1 MLVSL
6 KWLKDYIDIELT
18 AEELAHE
25 LTMAG
30 LEVDE
35 IKTIRPQFSG
45 VVVAKILSVKHHP
58 SADRLSLCSVSDG
71 TDNYPVVCGAKNIA
85 PGDIVPLAK
94 VGAVIPGGY
103 TIKSSVLRGEKSD
116 GMLCSEAEL
125 EISDNA
131 SGIMHL
137 PSDLPL
143 GLPLE
148 TALNIGDTVLDVGV
162 TPNRSDC
169 LSMIGMAREVTAITG
184 KKIKLPP
191 VKVKESSEDIH
202 SLTSVKII
210 DADACPRYTAR
221 MIKNVQIGA
230 SPVWMKTRL
239 EAAGLRA
246 INSIVDVTNFVMLEM
261 GQPLHAFD
269 FRFLEKERIVVR
281 KSKENEEFISLDG
294 KSRTLPADTLLIC
307 DGVKPVAI
315 GGIMGGLNSEVK
327 EDTQVIFLESAYFN
341 PTSIRR
347 SARKLAMPTDA
358 AFRFERGIDP
368 EGVVKALN
376 RAAQLIAD
384 LSGGSIC
391 KNYIDEYPEKISSAQ
406 DIPLR
411 MDRIRQVIG
420 MEIGAKDVVRI
431 LRSIG
436 MVLKPNGKGRYL
448 VTPPTYRV
456 DILREIDLIEEVVRL
471 YSYDR
476 VPTTLPAI
484 AVTEIAVIPR
494 LDLEERIRQ
503 LLVGSGYT
511 EIVNYSF
518 GITAAADDLCLPEND
533 ERRRLVRIKNPLGED
548 LSTMQTTMIHG
559 LLETAK
565 KNANNGSFDL
575 RIFEI
580 GRIFLK
586 RKAGELPE
594 EKNMLA
600 GLLTGKMTDDLWG
613 SRKAVDF
620 FTLKG
625 SLENIFFDLKLINL
639 RYDSTVVEP
648 FLHPGKSCGIFLDDR
663 QIGFLGEVHPDVLEK
678 IDLNNNTYVFEI
690 NLDILVSAYH
700 DRNITYQE
708 ISKYPA
714 VMRDA
719 AFVIPDAMEAGRML
733 NIVLGQKEDLLENV
747 SIFDVYTG
755 KEISEGT
762 KSLGLRFSYRA
773 PDRTLTDLE
782 SNNVHDRIV
791 QKIVNLTGAKI
802 RGE

>member
-6 KWLKDYIDIELT
+6 KWLKDYVDVEIT
-18 AEELAHE
+18 AEELAHK
-25 LTMAG
+25 LTMTG

-35 IKTIRPQFSG
+35 IKTIRSQFSG
-45 VVVAKILSVKHHP
+45 VVVAKIISVKPHP
-58 SADRLSLCSVSDG
+58 SADRLILCSVSDG

-125 EISDNA
+125 EIGDDA

-137 PSDLPL
+137 RSDLPL

-169 LSMIGMAREVTAITG
+169 LNMIGIAREVAAITG
-184 KKIKLPP
+184 KKIKQPSVRVREL
-191 VKVKESSEDIH
+191 SEDINL
-202 SLTSVKII
+202 LTSVKII

-221 MIKNVQIGA
+221 MIKNVQVGE

-246 INSIVDVTNFVMLEM
+246 INNIVDVTNFVMLEM

-269 FRFLEKERIVVR
+269 FRFLEEEKIVVR

-294 KSRTLPADTLLIC
+294 KSRVLPTDTLLIC

-327 EDTQVIFLESAYFN
+327 EDTRNILLESAYFN
-341 PTSIRR
+341 STSIRR

-384 LSGGSIC
+384 LSGGSVC
-391 KNYIDEYPEKISSAQ
+391 KNYIDEYPAKIFIVR

-411 MDRIRQVIG
+411 LDRIRQVIG
-420 MEIGAKDVVRI
+420 MKIEAKDVVRI

-436 MVLKPNGKGRYL
+436 MVLKPNGKGKYL
-448 VTPPTYRV
+448 VTPPTCRV
-456 DILREIDLIEEVVRL
+456 DIVREIDLIEEVIRL
-471 YSYDR
+471 YGYDR
-476 VPTTLPAI
+476 VPITLPAV
-484 AVTEIAVIPR
+484 AVTEIEVIPR
-494 LDLEERIRQ
+494 LDMEERIRQ
-503 LLVGSGYT
+503 LLVGGGYT
-511 EIVNYSF
+511 EIINYSF
-518 GITAAADDLCLPEND
+518 GIPVATDLMCLPDND

-548 LSTMQTTMIHG
+548 LSAMRTTMIYG

-586 RKAGELPE
+586 CKTGLPE
-594 EKNMLA
+594 EKNMFA
-600 GLLTGKMTDDLWG
+600 GLLTGKLADDLWG
-613 SRKAVDF
+613 SRKSVDF
-620 FTLKG
+620 YTLKG
-625 SLENIFFDLKLINL
+625 CLENIFFDFKLNNV
-639 RYDSTVVEP
+639 RYDSKVTEP
-648 FLHPGKSCGIFLDDR
+648 FLHPGKSCGIFLNDQ

-678 IDLNNNTYVFEI
+678 IDLKNNVYVFEI
-690 NLDILVSAYH
+690 NLDILVSAYQ
-700 DRNITYQE
+700 DKGVVYQE

-719 AFVIPDAMEAGRML
+719 AFVIPDTIEAGKML
-733 NIVLGQKEDLLENV
+733 NIVLEQKEDLLENV
-747 SIFDVYTG
+747 SIFDVYSG
-755 KEISEGT
+755 KEILEGT

-782 SNNVHDRIV
+782 LNNVHDRIL
-791 QKIVNLTGAKI
+791 QKTVNLTGAKI